1 VNATDILRS
10 VFAPLLEVT
19 ILVPMAMF
27 WALLGLGIWGG
38 PIGVFLLFLTIPP
51 LFRFLSF
58 IVESYANGQVPAAF
72 DAEFFNWIGTM
83 WTLFPLLLA
92 MLLATL
98 GFYATQAWG
107 SIGTWLIVILGA
119 GVVPPSLA
127 VLAIT
132 HSSAQALNP
141 LAMLRVYDRAGPQF
155 LIAPLYALVL
165 AWTTIEVGPLPVW
178 ARILMSLF
186 TLFSLA
192 ALSGALIAPL
202 KLVRDVY
209 IPDEV
214 APDEDRIAGDVERA
228 RAAALGHAYG
238 FISRDNRE
246 GGFGH
251 LFDEIEKDPD
261 PAAAWD
267 WYFRRMLGWEQ
278 KAHALFFAQH
288 YVRDALRHDEEKV
301 ALKVALRCIFE
312 DQQFRPFREDIP
324 ALVDAAERLGNAEI
338 AEVLKRA

>member
-1 VNATDILRS
+1 MTATDVLRS
-10 VFAPLLEVT
+10 VFAPLLEFT

-38 PIGVFLLFLTIPP
+38 PIGIFLLFLTIPP
-51 LFRFLSF
+51 LFRFMSF

-72 DAEFFNWIGTM
+72 DAEFFNLVGTM

-92 MLLATL
+92 MLLGIL
-98 GFYATQAWG
+98 GYYAAAAWG
-107 SIGTWLIVILGA
+107 STGAWLVIVFGA
-119 GVVPPSLA
+119 GLVPASLA

-132 HSSAQALNP
+132 HSSLQALNP
-141 LAMLRVYDRAGPQF
+141 RAMLRVYDRAGPQF
-155 LIAPLYALVL
+155 LLAPLYALLL
-165 AWTTIEVGPLPVW
+165 AWMTIEIGALPVW

-192 ALSGALIAPL
+192 ALTGALIAPL
-202 KLVRDVY
+202 RLVRDVY
-209 IPDEV
+209 IPDEI
-214 APDEDRIAGDVERA
+214 APDIARVAGDIERA
-228 RAAALGHAYG
+228 RAAALGHAYV

-246 GGFGH
+246 GGFRH
-251 LFDEIEKDPD
+251 LFDEIERDPD

-267 WYFRRMLGWEQ
+267 WYFRKMLGWEQ
-278 KAHALFFAQH
+278 KTHALFFAQH

-301 ALKVALRCIFE
+301 ALKVALRCVYE
-312 DQQFRPFREDIP
+312 DRRFRPFREDIP
-324 ALVDAAERLGNAEI
+324 ALVEAAERQGNAEI